1 MGALKV
7 GIFVFLVLIA
17 VGGYIATH
25 PSVLKNV
32 HFQTREIVWTNN
44 NFSKIASSPQGHGG
58 EKVDLKVLVFNIMPK
73 NGRINQSAVE
83 MEAYMGNAKQLQAS
97 PMDTSKRIYISYD
110 PGMSYNPTIGTCI
123 EVKGTIA
130 GQVSVTT
137 LDGSKVYPVYIKA
150 NSITPISCNS
160 LK

>member
-17 VGGYIATH
+17 IGGYVATH
-25 PSVLKNV
+25 PSVLKNI
-32 HFQTREIVWTNN
+32 HFQTQETLWTND

-58 EKVDLKVLVFNIMPK
+58 EKVDLDVLVFNVMPK
-73 NGRINQSAVE
+73 NGRINQSAIE
-83 MEAYMGNAKQLQAS
+83 IEGYMGNAKQLQMS
-97 PMDTSKRIYISYD
+97 PMNTSKRIYISYD
-110 PGMSYNPTIGTCI
+110 PSIGYNPTAGSCI
-123 EVKGTIA
+123 EVKGVIA

-137 LDGSKVYPVYIKA
+137 LDGSKIYPVYIKA
-150 NSITPISCNS
+150 NSITPISCNR